1 MSKIKER
8 AMNAAR
14 LKNDDTFKGVVKEVK
29 EAKVAVFLD
38 ASSSP
43 EDREE
48 AHVIIRALGE
58 IEREIDARIA
68 DGAFEEH
75 KERDRG

>member
-1 MSKIKER
+1 MSKITER
-8 AMNAAR
+8 AGHAER
-14 LKNDDTFKGVVKEVK
+14 LKNDDTFKDVVKEVRD
-29 EAKVAVFLD
+29 AKVAVFLD
-38 ASSSP
+38 VRSSP

-68 DGAFEEH
+68 DGAFEVN